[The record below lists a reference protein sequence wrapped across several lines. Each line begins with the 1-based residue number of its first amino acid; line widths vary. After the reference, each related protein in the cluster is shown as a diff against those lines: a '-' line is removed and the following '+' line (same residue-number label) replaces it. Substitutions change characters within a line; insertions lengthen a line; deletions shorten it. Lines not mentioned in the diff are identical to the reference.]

1 MKISVFGLGY
11 VGTVSVGCLAA
22 GGHRVVGVDV
32 NADKVATMNSGIAPI
47 VEPEVG
53 DLISKAH
60 TLGLLKATTSS
71 AEGIAQTDIS
81 FLCVGTPSHA
91 NGSLDLTYLK
101 RVCEDI
107 GVALAQK
114 KTPHTLVFRSTT
126 LPGTTEDVAIP
137 ILEKYSGKRVG
148 EEIFVCYNPEF
159 LREGTAVKDYYHPP
173 KIVIGER
180 KQGEGDLLAEIYGG
194 IEAPLVRTSIRAA
207 EMVKYSDNAFHAL
220 KVTFGNEIGILCK
233 KLGIDSHEV
242 MDIFCKDTK
251 LNLSKVYLKPGFA
264 FGGSCLPK
272 DLRALSYQAKRYDV
286 ETPMLSAIM
295 VSNSAH
301 VRGVINKIVGLG
313 RKRVGFLGMTFKPDT
328 DDLRESPLVEV
339 IETLLGKG
347 FPVKIYDRNVMTSR
361 LIGANKR
368 FIEEHIPHL
377 SSILVERIDD
387 VVETA
392 EVVVVGYVSPE
403 FPPALQKMRAEQ
415 IIIDLARVNGYEGFA
430 ARYDGICW

>member
-1 MKISVFGLGY
+1 
-11 VGTVSVGCLAA
+11 
-22 GGHRVVGVDV
+22 
-32 NADKVATMNSGIAPI
+32 
-47 VEPEVG
+47 
-53 DLISKAH
+53 
-60 TLGLLKATTSS
+60 
-71 AEGIAQTDIS
+71 
-81 FLCVGTPSHA
+81 
-91 NGSLDLTYLK
+91 
-101 RVCEDI
+101 VCEDI
-107 GVALAQK
+107 GKALRNK
-114 KTPHTLVFRSTT
+114 ETLHTIVFRSTT

-137 ILEKYSGKRVG
+137 ILEKHSGKTIGKDLR
-148 EEIFVCYNPEF
+148 VCYNPEF
-159 LREGTAVKDYYHPP
+159 LREGTAVKDYYHPS

-180 KQGEGDLLAEIYGG
+180 MAGEGDVLAEIYVG

-220 KVTFGNEIGILCK
+220 KVTFANEIGMVCK
-233 KLGIDSHEV
+233 KLQIDSHEV

-251 LNLSKVYLKPGFA
+251 LNLSKVYLRPGFA

-272 DLRALSYQAKRYDV
+272 DLRALSYQARQCDV
-286 ETPMLSAIM
+286 DTPVLNAIM
-295 VSNSAH
+295 TSNSSH
-301 VRGVINKIVGLG
+301 VRSLINKIIGLG

-339 IETLLGKG
+339 IESLLGKG

-377 SSILVERIDD
+377 SSILVDRIED

-403 FPPALQKMRAEQ
+403 FIPALKRMRTDQ
-415 IIIDLARVNGYEGFA
+415 MIIDLARVSGYEGLA

>member
-32 NADKVATMNSGIAPI
+32 NADKVATLNAGIAPI
-47 VEPEVG
+47 VEPEIG
-53 DLISKAH
+53 DLISKANK
-60 TLGLLKATTSS
+60 LGLLKATTSS

-81 FLCVGTPSHA
+81 FLCVGTPSQQ

-107 GVALAQK
+107 GAALAK
-114 KTPHTLVFRSTT
+114 KRTPHTLVFRSTT
-126 LPGTTEDVAIP
+126 LPGTTEDVAVP
-137 ILEKYSGKRVG
+137 ILEKHSGKRVG
-148 EEIFVCYNPEF
+148 EGFFVCYNPEF

-173 KIVIGER
+173 KIVIGEG
-180 KQGEGDLLAEIYGG
+180 KQGEGDSLAEIYGG

-272 DLRALSYQAKRYDV
+272 DLRALSYQAKRHDV
-286 ETPMLSAIM
+286 ETPVLNAIM
-295 VSNSAH
+295 VSNSAQ
-301 VRGVINKIVGLG
+301 VRGLINKIVGLG

-377 SSILVERIDD
+377 SSILVEQIDD
-387 VVETA
+387 VVKTA
-392 EVVVVGYVSPE
+392 DVVVVGYVSSE
-403 FPPALQKMRAEQ
+403 FFPALQKMRPEQ
-415 IIIDLARVNGYEGFA
+415 MIIDLARVNGYEGFA

>member
-11 VGTVSVGCLAA
+11 VGTVSMGCLAA
-22 GGHRVVGVDV
+22 EGHTVLGVDI
-32 NADKVATMNSGIAPI
+32 NADKVASLNAGIAPI
-47 VEPEVG
+47 VEPEIG
-53 DLISKAH
+53 DLISQAH
-60 TLGLLKATTSS
+60 TRGHLKATVSS

-81 FLCVGTPSHA
+81 FLCVGTPSHS
-91 NGSLDLTYLK
+91 NGSLDLTYLQ

-107 GVALAQK
+107 GAALSQK

-137 ILEKYSGKRVG
+137 ILEKHSGKKVG
-148 EEIFVCYNPEF
+148 EGLFVCYNPEF

-180 KQGEGDLLAEIYGG
+180 KAGEGEVLAEIYAG
-194 IEAPLVRTSIRAA
+194 IEAPLIRTSIRAA
-207 EMVKYSDNAFHAL
+207 EMAKYSDNAFHAL
-220 KVTFGNEIGILCK
+220 KVTFANEIGVLCK
-233 KLGIDSHEV
+233 KLAIDSHEV

-251 LNLSKVYLKPGFA
+251 LNLSKVYLRPGFA

-272 DLRALSYQAKRYDV
+272 DLRALSYQAKRCDV
-286 ETPMLSAIM
+286 DTPVLNAIM
-295 VSNSAH
+295 TSNSAH
-301 VRGVINKIVGLG
+301 VRSVINKIVGLG

-347 FPVKIYDRNVMTSR
+347 FPVKIYDRNVTTSR

-377 SSILVERIDD
+377 SSILVDRIEDL
-387 VVETA
+387 VEKA

-403 FPPALQKMRAEQ
+403 FTPALQKMRADQ
-415 IIIDLARVNGYEGFA
+415 MIIDLARVTGYEEFA
-430 ARYDGICW
+430 ARYDGLCW

>member
-11 VGTVSVGCLAA
+11 VGTVSVGCLAKD
-22 GGHRVVGVDV
+22 GHCVIGVDV
-32 NADKVATMNSGIAPI
+32 NADKVAALNSGTAPI
-47 VEPEVG
+47 VEPEIG
-53 DLISKAH
+53 GFISTAYQH
-60 TLGLLKATTSS
+60 GLLSATTSS
-71 AEGIAQTDIS
+71 TEGIVQTDVS
-81 FLCVGTPSHA
+81 FLCVGTPSHN
-91 NGSLDLTYLK
+91 NGSLDLTYLQ
-101 RVCEDI
+101 RVCEDV
-107 GVALAQK
+107 GKALAQK
-114 KTPHTLVFRSTT
+114 KTPHTLVFRSTI

-137 ILEKYSGKRVG
+137 ILEKHSGKKVG
-148 EEIFVCYNPEF
+148 EDVFVCYNPEF

-180 KQGEGDLLAEIYGG
+180 KQGEGDVLAEIYGG
-194 IEAPLVRTSIRAA
+194 IEAPLVRTSIRTA

-233 KLGIDSHEV
+233 QLGIDSHEV

-272 DLRALSYQAKRYDV
+272 DLRALSYQAKRHDV
-286 ETPMLSAIM
+286 DTPLLNAIT

-301 VRGVINKIVGLG
+301 VRGVINKIIGLG
-313 RKRVGFLGMTFKPDT
+313 KKRIGFLGMTFKPDT

-347 FPVKIYDRNVMTSR
+347 FSIQIYDKNVMTSR

-368 FIEEHIPHL
+368 FIDEHIPHL
-377 SSILVERIDD
+377 SSILTERIED
-387 VVETA
+387 VVDTA
-392 EVVVVGYVSPE
+392 QVVIVGYVSPA
-403 FPPALQKMRAEQ
+403 FAPALQRMRADQ
-415 IIIDLARVNGYEGFA
+415 MIIDLARIGGRETLVAG
-430 ARYDGICW
+430 YDGICW

>member
-32 NADKVATMNSGIAPI
+32 NADKVATLNSGLAPI

-53 DLISKAH
+53 GFISKAC
-60 TLGLLKATTSS
+60 TLGLLTATTSS

-81 FLCVGTPSHA
+81 FLCVGTPSHH

-107 GVALAQK
+107 GVALSQK

-137 ILEKYSGKRVG
+137 ILEKYSGKKVG
-148 EEIFVCYNPEF
+148 EDLFVCYNPEF

-180 KQGEGDLLAEIYGG
+180 KHGEGDVLAEIYGG

-233 KLGIDSHEV
+233 GLGIDSHEV

-272 DLRALSYQAKRYDV
+272 DLRALSYQAKRHDV
-286 ETPMLSAIM
+286 DTPLLNAIM
-295 VSNSAH
+295 TSNSAH
-301 VRGVINKIVGLG
+301 VRGVINKIIGLG
-313 RKRVGFLGMTFKPDT
+313 KKRVGFLGMTFKPDT

-347 FPVKIYDRNVMTSR
+347 FSIQIYDRNVMTSR

-368 FIEEHIPHL
+368 FIDEHIPHL
-377 SSILVERIDD
+377 SSILTERIED
-387 VVETA
+387 VVDTA
-392 EVVVVGYVSPE
+392 QVVVVGYVSPE
-403 FPPALQKMRAEQ
+403 FGPALQRMRTDQ
-415 IIIDLARVNGYEGFA
+415 MIIDLARIGSRETLA
-430 ARYDGICW
+430 AEYDGICW

>member
-22 GGHRVVGVDV
+22 GGHTVLGVDV
-32 NADKVATMNSGIAPI
+32 NADKVASLNAGIAPI
-47 VEPEVG
+47 VEPEIG
-53 DLISKAH
+53 DLILKAH
-60 TLGLLKATTSS
+60 KLGHLNATISS
-71 AEGIAQTDIS
+71 AEGIMQTDVS
-81 FLCVGTPSHA
+81 FLCVGTPSHS

-107 GVALAQK
+107 GVALSQK

-126 LPGTTEDVAIP
+126 LPGTTEDIAIP
-137 ILEKYSGKRVG
+137 ILEKYSGKKVG
-148 EEIFVCYNPEF
+148 EGLFVCYNPEF
-159 LREGTAVKDYYHPP
+159 LREGTAVRDYYHPS

-180 KQGEGDLLAEIYGG
+180 KAGEGDVLAEIYGG

-220 KVTFGNEIGILCK
+220 KVTFANEIGMLCK
-233 KLGIDSHEV
+233 KLEIDSHEV

-251 LNLSKVYLKPGFA
+251 LNLSKVYLRPGFA

-272 DLRALSYQAKRYDV
+272 DLRALSYQAKRCDV
-286 ETPMLSAIM
+286 DTPVLNAIM
-295 VSNSAH
+295 ASNSSH
-301 VRGVINKIVGLG
+301 VKGVINKIIGLG

-377 SSILVERIDD
+377 SSILVDRIED

-392 EVVVVGYVSPE
+392 EVVVVGYVSSE
-403 FPPALQKMRAEQ
+403 FLPALKNMRADQ
-415 IIIDLARVNGYEGFA
+415 MIIDLARVNGYEGFA
-430 ARYDGICW
+430 AHYDGICW

>member
-47 VEPEVG
+47 VEPEIG

-126 LPGTTEDVAIP
+126 LPGTTEDVAVP
-137 ILEKYSGKRVG
+137 ILEKHSGKRVG
-148 EEIFVCYNPEF
+148 EEFFVCYNPEF

-180 KQGEGDLLAEIYGG
+180 KRGEGDALAEVYGG

-272 DLRALSYQAKRYDV
+272 DLRALAYQAKRHDV
-286 ETPMLSAIM
+286 ETPMLNAIM
-295 VSNSAH
+295 VSNSAQ
-301 VRGVINKIVGLG
+301 VRGLINKIVGLG

-347 FPVKIYDRNVMTSR
+347 FSIQIYDKNVMTSQ

-377 SSILVERIDD
+377 SSILTERIED
-387 VVETA
+387 VVDKA
-392 EVVVVGYVSPE
+392 QVVVVGYISPE
-403 FPPALQKMRAEQ
+403 FSPALQRMRADQ
-415 IIIDLARVNGYEGFA
+415 MIIDLARIGGHETLA
-430 ARYDGICW
+430 AGYDGICW